1 MRKRFPAHSNDVI
14 REKDGIHIE
23 RGEKFIADS
32 RKTVGDTNIVSH
44 AHMDHVH
51 QTEEPVITSELTAK
65 LASARLDRKV
75 ERKTHDN
82 IELLDSGHILGSSS
96 VMIET
101 GGEKILYT
109 GDVSLQNRA
118 YMEGFQPVE
127 ADTLIVESTYGIPAY
142 RLPEQQQVEEQIKDW
157 VEDTKKPLFL
167 FGYSLGKAQK
177 IQHIVQQA
185 TDKPIVAH
193 GSVKKMNDI
202 VEKHTDL
209 EFNALKYGENK
220 DMLESGDGVFIG
232 PTSFSKTDALN
243 KLVEKSGG
251 VKAGFSGWGKTDS
264 YRYRGGYDK
273 VFTLSDH
280 CGFDDL
286 VELVETVDPEKV
298 YTHHGFDSEFASY
311 LKRELGFNARA
322 LKQNQS
328 SLTDF

>member
-1 MRKRFPAHSNDVI
+1 MI

-23 RGEKFIADS
+23 RGEKFVADS
-32 RKTVGDTNIVSH
+32 RKALGDTNIVSH

-51 QTEEPVITSELTAK
+51 QTERPVITSELTAK

-75 ERKTHDN
+75 ERQNHEN
-82 IELLDSGHILGSSS
+82 IKLMDSGHILGSSS
-96 VMIET
+96 ALIEARD
-101 GGEKILYT
+101 ERILYT
-109 GDVSLQNRA
+109 GDVSLQDRA
-118 YMEGFQPVE
+118 YMNGFQPVE

-142 RLPEQQQVEEQIKDW
+142 RLPEQKEVEKQIQDW
-157 VEDTKKPLFL
+157 VEDNSQPLFL

-177 IQHIVQQA
+177 IQHIVQDV

-193 GSVKKMNDI
+193 GAVKKMNDI

-209 EFNALKYGENK
+209 EFDALAYGENK
-220 DMLESGDGVFIG
+220 DLLESGDGVFIG
-232 PTSFSKTDALN
+232 PTNFSKKDALK

-286 VELVETVDPEKV
+286 VELVESVDPEKV

-311 LKRELGFNARA
+311 LKREHGFNARA